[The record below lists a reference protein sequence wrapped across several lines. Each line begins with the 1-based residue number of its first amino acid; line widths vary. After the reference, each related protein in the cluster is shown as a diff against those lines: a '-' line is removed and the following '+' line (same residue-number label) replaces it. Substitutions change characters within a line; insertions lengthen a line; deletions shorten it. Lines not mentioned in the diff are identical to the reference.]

1 MMVSAR
7 MNYTGA
13 LLATSLAMRPR
24 GAARS
29 AMSGASLPAAKA
41 TECGVAGRNSINRP
55 RTFPAAAAL
64 KECGRVLT
72 PSRVDGSADTEP
84 LSLDW
89 RARV

>member
-55 RTFPAAAAL
+55 RTFS
-64 KECGRVLT
+64 GRCCVEGVRT
-72 PSRVDGSADTEP
+72 GPYAIAGR
-84 LSLDW
+84 W
-89 RARV
+89 FRRH

>member
-55 RTFPAAAAL
+55 KNIFR
-64 KECGRVLT
+64 
-72 PSRVDGSADTEP
+72 P
-84 LSLDW
+84 LL
-89 RARV
+89 R